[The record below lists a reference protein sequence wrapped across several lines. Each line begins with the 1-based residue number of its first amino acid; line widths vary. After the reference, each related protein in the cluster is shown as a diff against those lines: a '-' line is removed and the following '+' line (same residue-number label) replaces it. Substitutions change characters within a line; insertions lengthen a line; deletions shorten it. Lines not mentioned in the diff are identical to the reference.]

1 MADEAATSH
10 IPGILA
16 FMYIVIAA
24 YSALASW
31 VTGCSLWTIPRYY
44 AAGMLAFYA
53 WHWLAHSPWT
63 GEMHRLHMRHH
74 LKAYPPKMFYGRTPE
89 TIEEDLGHPCPSFL
103 YLLNPFRTIV
113 GNPKHE
119 GPLYV
124 FMAAILIHG
133 YCAAGSSLA
142 TLGFVAAGYVVMGL
156 VGNALHM
163 SFHVR
168 GFELE
173 RYEWYL
179 ELRALHYIHHLG
191 DMRSN
196 LGMLNLGIDSIFGS
210 LALTDPTSIKT
221 RGASTVDIGAQ
232 KPSSLPEGL
241 TPMLLRQASGSSGFL
256 AWAFFQGGT
265 FDHLRVNLK
274 LSKIGQKASARGAAT
289 VALRVALVALLLAV
303 WFETEAGLAPP
314 TAIGVAAPARSL
326 FTGAAIGPVGAGLDT
341 ADGADRGHALFAPV
355 HELLRAQPRLLFTAV
370 AISRAYAE
378 LGVAVAVLVS
388 LLGSTMRPFLSV
400 AAVFVL
406 RIVVRCGGIVP
417 LVNDAH
423 TLSPQASPVVPYY
436 LFVRPGSRN
445 LFFDGGVALSVVL
458 AIELYRLAP
467 STRGGAP
474 LLTFRTPKVAWGM
487 FGALFAAF
495 NVALTLSTRSH
506 WTFDVVVAL
515 LLSRYATLVS
525 LVLSPS
531 VDAFMP

>member
-16 FMYIVIAA
+16 TMYGTIAA
-24 YSALASW
+24 YGVLTSW

-53 WHWLAHSPWT
+53 WHYLAHSPWT

-103 YLLNPFRTIV
+103 YLINPFRTIV
-113 GNPKHE
+113 GNLAHE

-124 FMAAILIHG
+124 FMVAILLHG
-133 YCAAGSSLA
+133 YAAGTSLA
-142 TLGFVAAGYVVMGL
+142 ALSFVAAGYIVMGL

-210 LALTDPTSIKT
+210 LALTDPTSVKMKPT
-221 RGASTVDIGAQ
+221 LTQMPAGSTE
-232 KPSSLPEGL
+232 LPEGL
-241 TPMLLRQASGSSGFL
+241 TPSLLRQASGSSGFL
-256 AWAFFQGGT
+256 AWAFFNGGT
-265 FDHLRVNLK
+265 FDHLRVT
-274 LSKIGQKASARGAAT
+274 SKFSKVGQKALTRGLAT
-289 VALRVALVALLLAV
+289 VMLRVALTALLLAV

-314 TAIGVAAPARSL
+314 TAIGVTAPSKSF
-326 FTGAAIGPVGAGLDT
+326 FTGVELDIT
-341 ADGADRGHALFAPV
+341 DGADRGHALFAPA
-355 HELLRAQPRLLFTAV
+355 HELLKAQPTLLFTLV

-378 LGVAVAVLVS
+378 LGMAAIVLVS

-406 RIVVRCGGIVP
+406 RLVCRIGGVVP
-417 LVNDAH
+417 LVSDEH
-423 TLSPQASPVVPYY
+423 TLSKQANPVVPYY
-436 LFVRPGSRN
+436 LFVRPGTRN

-474 LLTFRTPKVAWGM
+474 LLTFRTPKVAWGAL
-487 FGALFAAF
+487 GAALAAF

-506 WTFDVVVAL
+506 WTFDVIVAVIFA
-515 LLSRYATLVS
+515 RYATLVS
-525 LVLSPS
+525 LALSPS